1 MDLFFF
7 FSLFPHQHK
16 CVASKPSCS
25 HSITT
30 LQLSITFPPLS
41 PRDWIQGLSAYAT
54 SSFLRAAELGAEI
67 GGLWLQENAAIYLWN
82 YSSKLLAAGK
92 YQCLLPAFQGLVE
105 VLQKTEYT
113 G

>member
-1 MDLFFF
+1 MRA
-7 FSLFPHQHK
+7 SLPR
-16 CVASKPSCS
+16 S
-25 HSITT
+25 
-30 LQLSITFPPLS
+30 LRPPLS

-67 GGLWLQENAAIYLWN
+67 GELWLQENAAVYLWN
-82 YSSKLLAAGK
+82 YSSKLLAAAK
-92 YQCLLPAFQGLVE
+92 YQWLLPAFQGLVE